1 MNVLKGVFNLNA
13 KDISMKKLVLSI
25 SICLIAFQMGQA
37 QSNSEEIDFLQS
49 IIGGEKKGVVADF
62 IQLEGASKDAFWG
75 LYDAYESERKALGKN
90 RISLLEKY
98 ANEFEGISDAE
109 TDNIV
114 MEAQKLAKSNEKL
127 INSYYKKIKK
137 VSGSK
142 AAAQFYHLENYF
154 QSLTR
159 TTILENIPV
168 IGELD

>member
-1 MNVLKGVFNLNA
+1 MKTILMSIGVFMMALQ
-13 KDISMKKLVLSI
+13 
-25 SICLIAFQMGQA
+25 FGQA
-37 QSNSEEIDFLQS
+37 QSNAEEVDFLQS
-49 IIGGEKKGVVADF
+49 IIGGEKKAVVADF
-62 IQLEGASKDAFWG
+62 IELEGASKDAFWE
-75 LYDAYESERKALGKN
+75 LYDAYETERKVLGKK

-98 ANEFEGISDAE
+98 AKEFEGISDME

-114 MEAQKLAKSNEKL
+114 LEAQKLAKGNEKL

-137 VSGSK
+137 ASGSK

-154 QSLTR
+154 HALTR

>member
-1 MNVLKGVFNLNA
+1 
-13 KDISMKKLVLSI
+13 MKKLVLSI

-37 QSNSEEIDFLQS
+37 QSNTEEIDFLQS
-49 IIGGEKKGVVADF
+49 IIGGEKKAVVADF
-62 IQLEGASKDAFWG
+62 IQVEGASKDAFWG
-75 LYDAYESERKALGKN
+75 LYDAYEVERKALGKN
-90 RISLLEKY
+90 RIGLLEKY

-114 MEAQKLAKSNEKL
+114 MEGQKLNKSYEKL

-137 VSGSK
+137 ASGSK

-154 QSLTR
+154 HSLTR

>member
-1 MNVLKGVFNLNA
+1 
-13 KDISMKKLVLSI
+13 MKKLVLSI

-37 QSNSEEIDFLQS
+37 QSNAEEIDFLQS
-49 IIGGEKKGVVADF
+49 IIGGEKKEVVADF
-62 IQLEGASKDAFWG
+62 IQLDGASKDAFWE
-75 LYDAYESERKALGKN
+75 LYDAYEVERKALGKN

-98 ANEFEGISDAE
+98 ANEFEGISDVE

-114 MEAQKLAKSNEKL
+114 MEAQKLAKGSDQL

-137 VSGSK
+137 ASGSK

-154 QSLTR
+154 QALTR

>member
-1 MNVLKGVFNLNA
+1 MSIGVFMMTLQ
-13 KDISMKKLVLSI
+13 
-25 SICLIAFQMGQA
+25 FGQA
-37 QSNSEEIDFLQS
+37 QSNAEEVDFLQS
-49 IIGGEKKGVVADF
+49 IIGGEKKAVVADF
-62 IQLEGASKDAFWG
+62 IELEGASKDAFWE
-75 LYDAYESERKALGKN
+75 LYDAYETERKVLGKK

-98 ANEFEGISDAE
+98 AKEFEGISDME

-114 MEAQKLAKSNEKL
+114 LEAQKLAKGNEKL

-137 VSGSK
+137 ASGSK

-154 QSLTR
+154 HALTR

>member
-1 MNVLKGVFNLNA
+1 MN
-13 KDISMKKLVLSI
+13 MKKLVLSI

-37 QSNSEEIDFLQS
+37 QSNVEEVDFLQS
-49 IIGGEKKGVVADF
+49 IIGGEKKEVVADF
-62 IQLEGASKDAFWG
+62 IELEGASADAFWG
-75 LYDAYESERKALGKN
+75 LYDAYEVERKALGKN

-98 ANEFEGISDAE
+98 AKEFEGISDAE

-114 MEAQKLAKSNEKL
+114 MEAQKLAKGNEKL

-137 VSGSK
+137 ASGSK

-168 IGELD
+168 IGEMD